1 MMTPNAARAA
11 RTAAC
16 FDEAGIDG
24 IINSV
29 LDQLGEIET
38 LNDRMGDV
46 GQEARNASALGLN
59 QKLADLQLALEIR
72 RQMSV

>member
-16 FDEAGIDG
+16 FDEAGIEG

-46 GQEARNASALGLN
+46 GQEARNASA
-59 QKLADLQLALEIR
+59 
-72 RQMSV
+72 